1 MASLLVDS
9 FEITSKCRS
18 YRVRDYDSETSMD
31 RATAQQEA
39 EKILAELPDRVS
51 DVIKP
56 FARESPDQAALV
68 QGNVTWSYAALADI
82 VAEAALILKYY
93 DIRPGDRVM
102 IVSENS
108 LALAALILATSEID
122 AWSVVVNPRLS
133 AREVDLIR
141 EHSGARRVF
150 YTVEVSDAA
159 RQHAE
164 RHDADIVVLR
174 ALGTLGVGQLN
185 RETAPEPV
193 ETDRSG
199 QVAALIYTSG
209 TTGNPKG
216 VMLTHRNLLFS
227 ARITSAQR
235 EPTDKSYCVLPI
247 SHIVGYSAILL
258 ASLMAGATVQLVP
271 RYDPAALASA
281 IANDGITHLFGVP
294 ATYQRLLEYKTVA
307 GIDRLPRGKLRRL
320 AVAGAPL
327 DVTLKSKIEAE
338 FGLPLSNGYGITECA
353 PAIAG
358 ARIDA
363 PRSDDA
369 VGSLIPGIK
378 ARLVKP
384 GGGAVAL
391 GEVGELH
398 VRGPNVMRG
407 YYRDPERTAA
417 VIDADGWF
425 NTGDLARFEDD
436 ILYIAGRTK
445 ELIIR
450 SGFNVYP
457 AEVEA
462 VLNEHPAVVQSAVIG
477 RSVPG
482 NEEVVAYVELL
493 PGSTVT
499 TVDLMAHAAPLLTPY
514 KRPSEIIVLD
524 ALPVASTGKILK
536 HRLIE
541 VARDRA
547 VQRV

>member
-1 MASLLVDS
+1 MNAAA
-9 FEITSKCRS
+9 K
-18 YRVRDYDSETSMD
+18 YET
-31 RATAQQEA
+31 
-39 EKILAELPDRVS
+39 EKILAELPDRIS

-56 FARESPDQAALV
+56 FARKCPDHPALV
-68 QGNVTWSYAALADI
+68 QGNVTWSYSELSAVVADT
-82 VAEAALILKYY
+82 ALILEHH
-93 DIRPGDRVM
+93 DIRLGDRVM
-102 IVSENS
+102 IISENS
-108 LALAALILATSEID
+108 LALVALILAIAKLD
-122 AWSVVVNPRLS
+122 AWSVVANPRLS
-133 AREVDLIR
+133 AREIDLIR

-150 YTVEVSDAA
+150 YTIKVSDAA

-164 RHDADIVVLR
+164 RHEADIAVLR
-174 ALGTLGVGQLN
+174 GLGTLGVGPLN
-185 RETAPEPV
+185 RNTVPEPV
-193 ETDRSG
+193 EVDRSR

-227 ARITSAQR
+227 ARIMGAQR
-235 EPTDKSYCVLPI
+235 APTDKAYCVLPI
-247 SHIVGYSAILL
+247 SHIVGFSGILI
-258 ASLMAGATVQLVP
+258 ASLMSGATVHLVP
-271 RYDPAALASA
+271 RFDPAALVAA
-281 IANDGITHLFGVP
+281 IANDGITLMFGVP

-327 DVTLKSKIEAE
+327 DVALKSKIEAE
-338 FGLPLSNGYGITECA
+338 FGLSLSNGYGITECA

-358 ARIDA
+358 ARAEA
-363 PRSDDA
+363 PRSDNA
-369 VGSLIPGIK
+369 VGSLITGLE

-384 GGGAVAL
+384 GGSAVAM

-407 YYRDPERTAA
+407 YYRAPEATAA

-436 ILYIAGRTK
+436 VLYIVGRTK

-457 AEVEA
+457 AEVEV

-477 RSVPG
+477 RSVLG
-482 NEEVVAYVELL
+482 NEEVVAYVQLF
-493 PGSTVT
+493 PGSAATPF
-499 TVDLMAHAAPLLTPY
+499 DLMAHATRLLAPY
-514 KRPSEIIVLD
+514 KRPRPCENS
-524 ALPVASTGKILK
+524 LPSRERAIL
-536 HRLIE
+536 LL
-541 VARDRA
+541 
-547 VQRV
+547 